1 MYSSFDFKMLS
12 TQAAKATNFVK
23 IHIKHQKAFQRN
35 DSTFVKLSNLDWWS
49 LSTFVADLARYMFAV
64 YRNLKIR
71 PSKEFSRALGGQK
84 DGAIPLLQW
93 ALPEQQSNLTQV

>member
-1 MYSSFDFKMLS
+1 M
-12 TQAAKATNFVK
+12 
-23 IHIKHQKAFQRN
+23 HRKAFQRI
-35 DSTFVKLSNLDWWS
+35 DSTFDKLSILELMS
-49 LSTFVADLARYMFAV
+49 LSTFLAQYMFALC
-64 YRNLKIR
+64 RNLKTR